1 MLYMCEVSPMFNITG
16 NDVEAILRD
25 YGIIH
30 GINGITELQRYNYE
44 RKDPASKEVRLIVKI
59 ALDNGAPLVM
69 RFKNETDVTIE
80 LIESQSRFANLLK
93 ENGVITPEQHMA
105 NGRYANWYNIGGYD
119 VIVTVEE
126 FVENEV
132 KLVDSAIARK
142 TGALLARTHAIA
154 EQYDIHVKN
163 DVLFD
168 PFAHNDLFAFDA
180 FMSLENALDGEGKA
194 LFDRIVDKYNE
205 YMEVLAPLKS
215 QPRYAVQG
223 DISDCNLYLT
233 AEGDV
238 GIFDFNR
245 AGDNVLFCDAIMQAI
260 FEARLM
266 DYPEDSTEDFE
277 SQILN
282 AFLDGYRSVRSFTQE
297 ERELFPYLFRIVDAF
312 WSFDMLWREDGLM
325 NSHKAGDSE
334 AVMNWLK
341 VIWERITGDVKYA
354 I

>member
-1 MLYMCEVSPMFNITG
+1 MFNITG

-25 YGIIH
+25 YGITH
-30 GINGITELQRYNYE
+30 GIDGITELQRYNYE

-154 EQYDIHVKN
+154 EQCDIE
-163 DVLFD
+163 
-168 PFAHNDLFAFDA
+168 A
-180 FMSLENALDGEGKA
+180 
-194 LFDRIVDKYNE
+194 
-205 YMEVLAPLKS
+205 LAPLKP

-266 DYPEDSTEDFE
+266 DYPEDSAEDFE

-282 AFLDGYRSVRSFTQE
+282 AFLDGYRSVRSFTHE

-325 NSHKAGDSE
+325 NSHKAGDTE